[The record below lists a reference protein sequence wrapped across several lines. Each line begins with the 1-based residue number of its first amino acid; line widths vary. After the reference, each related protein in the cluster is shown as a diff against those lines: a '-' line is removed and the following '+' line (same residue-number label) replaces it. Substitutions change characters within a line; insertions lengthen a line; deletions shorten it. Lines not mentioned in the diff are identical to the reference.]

1 MPPHYHSVRE
11 IERAAGLHR
20 GFTTVKAQYK
30 GKWYKGEFV
39 RSKLGNGGAMK
50 FGVQCD
56 SDPKGTI
63 TWVTQ
68 EKLRI
73 VQDDNEGTSKTR
85 DESWRML

>member
-1 MPPHYHSVRE
+1 MFS
-11 IERAAGLHR
+11 
-20 GFTTVKAQYK
+20 Q
-30 GKWYKGEFV
+30 FV
-39 RSKLGNGGAMK
+39 RSKIGNGGVMK

-73 VQDDNEGTSKTR
+73 VQDDNEGPSKTR